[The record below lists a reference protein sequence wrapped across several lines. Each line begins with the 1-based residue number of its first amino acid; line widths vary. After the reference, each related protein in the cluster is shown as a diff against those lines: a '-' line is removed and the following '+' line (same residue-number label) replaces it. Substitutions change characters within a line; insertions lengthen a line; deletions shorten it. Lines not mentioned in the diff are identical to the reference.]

1 MMRFSLSVCRR
12 FAAVLLLAAGLLPSG
27 AAAQSFGTISG
38 TIVDAKTRTGLPGV
52 NLIVLGTQTGTTT
65 RADGTYRLRLAAG
78 TYELQVSFIGYDRV
92 REKVTVTA
100 GQEVTKDF
108 ALSENLIGLGEVIV
122 TGTRRADRTVVESAV
137 PIDVLPVTEI
147 RQTGLTETSQLI
159 QMAVP
164 SLNFPRPSIADG
176 TDHLRPATLRGLGP
190 DQVLVLVNGKRRHS
204 TALVHV
210 NGTIG
215 RGSTSVDLN
224 AIPASAI
231 ERIEVLRDGAAAQY
245 GSDAIAGVI
254 NLILKSDTQAK
265 VATTGGQTAEGDG
278 EVLQGEGNY
287 GVSLGDNG
295 FLHFSGEWR
304 DRGATNRSRLDPRQ
318 QYFTTAQG
326 TPDPREAT
334 INRRNHRQGDAE
346 TRDLLLFMNGSKP
359 LSSKATLYTFGGF
372 SRRVGEATG
381 FFRRPNDDR
390 TVRALHPNGFLPE
403 IHSTILDASLAAGLR
418 GSVKGWV
425 WDLSSV
431 YGGNSFRFD
440 VKNSNNVSLGTD
452 SPTEFYAGTL
462 KFNQI
467 TSGLDFSKSLDLGL
481 HAPVNVALG
490 VEFRLENYQIEA
502 GDEASYID
510 GKVPILDGPNAG
522 RLAAV
527 GAQVFPGFR
536 PTDATDQWRNN
547 AALYLDLE
555 NNLSDAVLLSL
566 AGRYENYSDF
576 GSTLDGKVAM
586 RWEVIKHFAVRGAAS
601 TGFRAPSL
609 AQSYFSSTA
618 TNFINGVPFEVKTF
632 PVNSPQAKAL
642 GAEPLK
648 AEKSVNLSAGITTD
662 PFANFSLTMDY
673 YRIKI
678 DDRIV
683 FSENFTGGRIADLL
697 RPFGASGGRFFTNAI
712 DTRTEGVD
720 VIARYAFHVGTN
732 SIVRLTA
739 GYNNTDT
746 KVIRVKQTPPQLAGF
761 EETLFGRVE
770 RGRIS
775 EGQPNSNVNLTANY
789 SWRDLGLMARTIRFG
804 RVVNRTSNPANDQT
818 FDAKWITDVD
828 ASYRLLH
835 RLTVAVGA
843 NNVFDVYP
851 EEQIPANNF
860 NGILVYSGLSPFGFN
875 GRYMYLRMSYDF

>member
-1 MMRFSLSVCRR
+1 MKRSCHGVPWLVVL
-12 FAAVLLLAAGLLPSG
+12 VLLVMAGLLPAG
-27 AAAQSFGTISG
+27 LAAQSLGTITG
-38 TIVDAKTRTGLPGV
+38 TIVDAKTRSGLPGV
-52 NLIVLGTQTGTTT
+52 NIIVLGTQTGTTT

-78 TYELQVSFIGYDRV
+78 TYELQVSFIGYDRQ
-92 REKVTVTA
+92 REKITVTA
-100 GQEVTKDF
+100 GSEVKKDF
-108 ALSENLIGLGEVIV
+108 ALSENLIGMGEVVV
-122 TGTRRADRTVVESAV
+122 TGTRRADRTVVESPV
-137 PIDVLPVTEI
+137 PIDVLPTAEI

-159 QMAVP
+159 QVAVP
-164 SLNFPRPSIADG
+164 SFNFPRPSIADG

-190 DQVLVLVNGKRRHS
+190 DQVLVLINGKRRHS

-224 AIPASAI
+224 AIPATAI

-254 NLILKSDTQAK
+254 NIILKSDRQANFA
-265 VATTGGQTAEGDG
+265 ATAGQTAESDG
-278 EVLQGEGNY
+278 EVLQGEANY
-287 GVSLGDNG
+287 GLPLGDNG

-304 DRGATNRSRLDPRQ
+304 DRGATNRSRPDPRQ

-334 INRRNHRQGDAE
+334 INRLNHRQGDAE
-346 TRDLLLFMNGSKP
+346 TRDVLLFMNGSKP
-359 LSSKATLYTFGGF
+359 LSSKTTFYTFGGF
-372 SRRVGEATG
+372 SRRRGEATG

-403 IHSTILDASLAAGLR
+403 IHSTVRDASLAAGLR
-418 GSVKGWV
+418 GVAGGWF
-425 WDLSSV
+425 WDLSTV
-431 YGGNSFRFD
+431 YGGNSFRFE
-440 VKNSNNVSLGTD
+440 VKNSNNVSLGTA

-467 TSGLDFSKSLDLGL
+467 TSGLDFSKALELGL
-481 HAPVNVALG
+481 HAPVNVAVG
-490 VEFRLENYQIEA
+490 VEFRLENYQIQA

-547 AALYLDLE
+547 AAVYLDLE
-555 NNLSDAVLLSL
+555 NNLSDALLLSL

-576 GSTLDGKVAM
+576 GSTLDGKLAM
-586 RWEVIKHFAVRGAAS
+586 RWEAVNHFAIRAAAS

-642 GAEPLK
+642 GAEPLE
-648 AEKSVNLSAGITTD
+648 AEKSINLSAGITVD
-662 PFANFSLTMDY
+662 PFSNFSLTTDY

-683 FSENFTGGRIADLL
+683 FSENFTGGKIADLL

-720 VIARYAFHVGTN
+720 VIVRYAFHVGASGTM
-732 SIVRLTA
+732 RLTA

-775 EGQPNSNVNLTANY
+775 EGQPNSNINLTANY
-789 SWRDLGLMARTIRFG
+789 SWRELGLMARTIRYG

-818 FDAKWITDVD
+818 FDARWITDVD
-828 ASYRLLH
+828 VSYRLLG
-835 RLTVAVGA
+835 RLTLAAGA

-851 EEQIPANNF
+851 EQQIAANNF

-875 GRYMYLRMSYDF
+875 GRYMYARMSYDF

>member
-1 MMRFSLSVCRR
+1 MFQTLLCERKACV
-12 FAAVLLLAAGLLPSG
+12 FAFALVLTFCCQVF
-27 AAAQSFGTISG
+27 AQATGTITG
-38 TIVDAKTRTGLPGV
+38 TIVDAKTKSALPSV
-52 NLIVLGTQTGTTT
+52 NIVVLGTQTGTTT
-65 RADGTYRLRLAAG
+65 RPDGTYRLRLAPG
-78 TYELQVSFIGYDRV
+78 TYELQVSFIGYDRQ

-100 GQEVTKDF
+100 SGEVRKDF
-108 ALSENLIGLGEVIV
+108 ALQENLIGLGEVVV
-122 TGTRRADRTVVESAV
+122 TGTRRADRTVVESPV
-137 PIDVLPVTEI
+137 PIDVLAAAEI

-190 DQVLVLVNGKRRHS
+190 DQVLVLINGKRRHN

-215 RGSTSVDLN
+215 RGATSVDLN

-254 NLILKSDTQAK
+254 NIILKSDVQAN
-265 VATTGGQTAEGDG
+265 VASTVGQTKEGDG

-287 GVSLGDNG
+287 GVRLGDNG

-304 DRGATNRSRLDPRQ
+304 DRGPTNRSRPDPRQ

-334 INRRNHRQGDAE
+334 INRINHRQGDAE

-359 LSSKATLYTFGGF
+359 LSEKVTFYTFGGF

-390 TVRALHPNGFLPE
+390 TVRALHPDGFLPE
-403 IHSTILDASLAAGLR
+403 IHSKVYDGSFSAGLR
-418 GSVKGWV
+418 GSLGGWV
-425 WDLSSV
+425 WDLGSV

-440 VKNSNNVSLGTD
+440 VKNSNNVSLGTA

-467 TSGLDFSKSLDLGL
+467 TTGLDLSKAVNLGL
-481 HAPVNVALG
+481 NAPLNVALG
-490 VEFRLENYQIEA
+490 VEFRVDNYQIEA
-502 GDEASYID
+502 GEEASYID

-536 PTDATDQWRNN
+536 PTDATDESRNN
-547 AALYLDLE
+547 FAVYLDLE
-555 NNLSDAVLLSL
+555 NNLSEALLVSV
-566 AGRYENYSDF
+566 AGRYEDYSDF
-576 GSTLDGKVAM
+576 GSTTDGKLALRLEPVK
-586 RWEVIKHFAVRGAAS
+586 RFALRGAAS

-609 AQSYFSSTA
+609 AQSFFSSTA

-632 PVNSPQAKAL
+632 PVSSPQALAL

-648 AEKSVNLSAGITTD
+648 AEKSVNFSAGITTD
-662 PFANFSLTMDY
+662 PFNNFSLTADY

-720 VIARYAFHVGTN
+720 VIARYAFRLGANNT
-732 SIVRLTA
+732 VRLTA
-739 GYNNTDT
+739 AYNNTDT
-746 KVIRVKQTPPQLAGF
+746 KVIRVKNTPPQLAGF

-775 EGQPNSNVNLTANY
+775 EGQPNSNVNFTANY
-789 SWRDLGLMARTIRFG
+789 NWREFGLMARTIRFG
-804 RVVNRTSNPANDQT
+804 RVVNRATNAANDQI
-818 FDAKWITDVD
+818 FDAKWVTDIDV
-828 ASYRLLH
+828 SYRLFGQLG
-835 RLTVAVGA
+835 LAVGA

-851 EEQIPANNF
+851 EEQIAANNF

-875 GRYMYLRMSYDF
+875 GRYVYGRMSYHF